1 MSDFGEGD
9 EYQYEWPDNENEWG
23 GNNSDENGEDDP
35 GIQVENQYY
44 EAEDNMKENPKQAIE
59 QFENCILMEENIGS
73 EIKYRF
79 LSLQNIVI
87 LSVRL

>member
-1 MSDFGEGD
+1 
-9 EYQYEWPDNENEWG
+9 
-23 GNNSDENGEDDP
+23 
-35 GIQVENQYY
+35 
-44 EAEDNMKENPKQAIE
+44 MKENPKQAIE

-87 LSVRL
+87 LSVRLQLTNKIETNL